1 MATVGKAAPDFTA
14 DALMPD
20 KTFKKASDQFDQDAQ
35 NVLVSLK
42 DYKGKYLVLFFWPLD
57 HTFVCPTEIIQFSE
71 AYEEF
76 KKVDCELVG
85 CSTDSEYCH
94 LSWVEK
100 PRKEG
105 GIGAVNMPILADR
118 ALKVSKADRVLKV
131 SQDYGVLIEG
141 EGIALRGLFI
151 ISDKGVVRHITIND
165 LPVGRNAEE
174 ALRLVQAFQYTDKHG
189 EVCPAG
195 WKPGEKSMKA
205 DPTGSKE
212 YFAGVEEAPAAA
224 AAPPAAAAAAKKGA
238 KAAPAKP
245 EKAAEPAEAAAD
257 AKEPGRKK
265 RKA

>member
-20 KTFKKASDQFDQDAQ
+20 RTFKK
-35 NVLVSLK
+35 VSLK

-76 KKVDCELVG
+76 KQIDCELVG

-118 ALKVSKADRVLKV
+118 ALKVSK
-131 SQDYGVLIEG
+131 DYGVLIEG

-151 ISDKGVVRHITIND
+151 ISDKGVVRHITVND

-224 AAPPAAAAAAKKGA
+224 AAAAAAPAAAAAAKKGA